1 MSFCAGFHHAA
12 VQVRDVE
19 QVAAFYRDVLGLPEL
34 RRHHHADGALR
45 SIWLSLGG
53 DGDGFLAVEGDPA
66 PGSGPQGWSMIA
78 LRIRAED
85 RPQVEAHLGQR
96 AVPIVRRTGF
106 TLYVRDPEGNLV
118 GLSHYPNAA

>member
-12 VQVRDVE
+12 VQVHDVE
-19 QVAAFYRDVLGLPEL
+19 RVAAFYRDVLALPEL

-45 SIWLSLGG
+45 SIWLGLGG
-53 DGDGFLAVEGDPA
+53 EGDGFLAVEGDPT
-66 PGSGPQGWSMIA
+66 PGDGPRGWSMIA

-85 RPQVEAHLGQR
+85 RARVEARLAQLS
-96 AVPIVRRTGF
+96 VPIVRRTGF